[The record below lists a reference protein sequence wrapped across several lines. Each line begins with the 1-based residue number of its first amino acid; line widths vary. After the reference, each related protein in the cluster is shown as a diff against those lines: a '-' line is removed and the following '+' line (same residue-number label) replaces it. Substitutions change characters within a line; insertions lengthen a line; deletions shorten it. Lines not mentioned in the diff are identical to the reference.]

1 MWLKFLLLSF
11 FNKIFLVFTCDLF
24 VASKCPQLPATN
36 EFNINSEVYCKHI
49 KEHIDCINKKLKF
62 CKNVQE
68 FGPALET
75 IKANLKVF
83 ILQVSKICLLEERI
97 IL

>member
-1 MWLKFLLLSF
+1 MLLRILLLSCY
-11 FNKIFLVFTCDLF
+11 NKLLFVFACDLF
-24 VASKCPQLPATN
+24 VASKCPPLPATN
-36 EFNINSEVYCKHI
+36 EFNINSIAYCKNI
-49 KEHIDCINKKLKF
+49 KDHIDCINKKLKF

-83 ILQVSKICLLEERI
+83 IIQVSI
-97 IL
+97 ILIFIVSI